1 MQTIAERLAAY
12 ASTLKYED
20 LPADVVHRTR
30 RIIMDTLGCA
40 IGGYDSEP
48 ARMARELAGEVS
60 SSRPATIL
68 CSGQKTS
75 MDLAVFANGV
85 AIRYLDY
92 NDGYISK
99 GSGHPSD
106 SIGGLLSPA
115 EVMHSGG
122 RDLILATVLAYE
134 VFCRFC
140 DVLEHKKTGFDH
152 VMIGGIATAA
162 GVARLFGLTR
172 EQTVEAINLTVAPGL
187 ALNQTRVETVSNWKA
202 CAYANANRNAVF
214 AARLAQCGMTGPSPI
229 FEGRDGFFRAVSHGP
244 FELAEF
250 GGKDRPYKLME
261 CSTKRFALGQYAQ
274 TVAHAALEAR
284 ALAGDI
290 REIAEVHVRAST
302 AALRSMAG
310 DPEKWRPGSRE
321 TADHSMPYTAAVAL
335 MYGTVGPQHFDERY
349 FRDKDLLDLVA
360 RVKCT
365 PSEEADRREAEMSLC
380 ELELVLRS
388 GERKPVRAEYHR
400 GHWRNP
406 MSDAEIEEKFRSLAA
421 GVLPETRVDALITR
435 LWKLEELRDVATLVE
450 LVRT

>member
-1 MQTIAERLAAY
+1 MQTLAEQLATY
-12 ASTLKYED
+12 ATTLNYDD
-20 LPADVVHRTR
+20 LPADVVHRTK
-30 RIIMDTLGCA
+30 RIVMDTLGCA

-48 ARMARELAGEVS
+48 ARMARELAAEIT
-60 SSRPATIL
+60 SRQPASIL
-68 CSGQKTS
+68 CGGQKTS

-106 SIGGLLSPA
+106 SIGALLSPA
-115 EVMHSGG
+115 EVMRSSG

-140 DVLEHKKTGFDH
+140 DALDHKKTGFDH
-152 VMIGGIATAA
+152 VVIGSIASVA
-162 GVARLFGLTR
+162 GVARLLGLTR
-172 EQTVEAINLTVAPGL
+172 EQAVQAINLTVASGL

-202 CAYANANRNAVF
+202 CGYANANRNAVF
-214 AARLAQCGMTGPSPI
+214 AARLAQRGMTGPAPI

-250 GGKDRPYKLME
+250 GGRGKPFKIME

-284 ALAGDI
+284 ALVADV
-290 REIAEVHVRAST
+290 REIAEVHVRAAR

-310 DPEKWRPGSRE
+310 DPEKWRPGNRE

-335 MYGTVGPQHFDERY
+335 MYGTIAPQHFEERY
-349 FRDKDLLDLVA
+349 FRDQDLLDLVA
-360 RVKCT
+360 RVKCF

-380 ELELVLRS
+380 ELDLVLRS

-406 MSDAEIEEKFRSLAA
+406 MSDAEIETKFRSLV
-421 GVLPETRVDALITR
+421 GDMLPLARTDALVEQ
-435 LWKLEELRDVATLVE
+435 LWK
-450 LVRT
+450 